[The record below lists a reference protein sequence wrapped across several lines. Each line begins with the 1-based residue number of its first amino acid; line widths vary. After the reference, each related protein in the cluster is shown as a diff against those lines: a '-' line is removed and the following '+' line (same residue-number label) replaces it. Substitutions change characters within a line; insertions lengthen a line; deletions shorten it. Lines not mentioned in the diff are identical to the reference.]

1 MLITE
6 IILENFM
13 SYEYA
18 RIPLRPSLN
27 IICGP
32 NGAGKSS
39 ILLAISVALGQA
51 YTERSRKLSD
61 LIRWG
66 HDTARV
72 SLVFDNTAVHGK
84 RPIPRITTD
93 FFRISRFLK
102 KDGTYWFQVNFQ
114 TVNKREVTTILN
126 EFGIN
131 PDNMLIIMH
140 QRMMEEF
147 GITTSK
153 QRLDMV
159 EEAVGL
165 GKYRLNILESKEKLS
180 QVLSEEASISTL
192 YENAEQTLSYWKQE
206 YEKFQEKQD
215 LLDQKKY
222 LQRELLVAQIVRQQ
236 NNVAT
241 WQKKAELLEG
251 EYGKLVQ
258 AFNDTHKKIVALN
271 TQLTKLRYDH
281 QQAFY
286 SLIDV
291 EKTKA
296 AWDSSI
302 QVLESTHDALLDVQ
316 EKNNELESLELFT
329 IYVNQLKTRIR
340 QTKQNFSLSDENI
353 SDLLSQLK
361 HFDDVI
367 QQNIETYIDE
377 RVESAVIQFQQD
389 RTQTELKIITDELTK
404 ATSDLEKLQSFLDDS
419 AVKVPR
425 SRSPQEVTD
434 DLKIVNIKLA
444 SMGVLSKDVEQMYQS
459 YLTLFSDLRARILQV
474 SENRE
479 KALKDVNERQRI
491 WRRKIRD
498 LLNDVNSMYQQFL
511 ANINATGNVRLIYA
525 DDLDAAGLEL
535 TVGFKGAE
543 PTMLDAY
550 TQSGGERSTAT
561 MAFLLALQQYVK
573 SPFRAVDEFDIHMDP
588 RNREIISE
596 MLYKQLQGNKEIQ
609 YLTIT
614 PSQLSAI
621 QGDVHVITV
630 QNIEGTSEIK
640 AVP

>member
-1 MLITE
+1 
-6 IILENFM
+6 M

-84 RPIPRITTD
+84 RPIPRISTD

-114 TVNKREVTTILN
+114 TVSKREVTTILN

-302 QVLESTHDALLDVQ
+302 QVLESTHDALVDVQ

-329 IYVNQLKTRIR
+329 IYVDQLKTRIK

-367 QQNIETYIDE
+367 QQI
-377 RVESAVIQFQQD
+377 
-389 RTQTELKIITDELTK
+389 
-404 ATSDLEKLQSFLDDS
+404 
-419 AVKVPR
+419 P
-425 SRSPQEVTD
+425 
-434 DLKIVNIKLA
+434 
-444 SMGVLSKDVEQMYQS
+444 
-459 YLTLFSDLRARILQV
+459 
-474 SENRE
+474 EN
-479 KALKDVNERQRI
+479 
-491 WRRKIRD
+491 W
-498 LLNDVNSMYQQFL
+498 Y
-511 ANINATGNVRLIYA
+511 
-525 DDLDAAGLEL
+525 
-535 TVGFKGAE
+535 
-543 PTMLDAY
+543 
-550 TQSGGERSTAT
+550 
-561 MAFLLALQQYVK
+561 
-573 SPFRAVDEFDIHMDP
+573 
-588 RNREIISE
+588 
-596 MLYKQLQGNKEIQ
+596 
-609 YLTIT
+609 
-614 PSQLSAI
+614 SQ
-621 QGDVHVITV
+621 HH
-630 QNIEGTSEIK
+630 
-640 AVP
+640 

>member
-72 SLVFDNTAVHGK
+72 TLVFDNSEVQGK
-84 RPIPRITTD
+84 RPIPRISTD

-114 TVNKREVTTILN
+114 TISKREVTTILN

-147 GITTSK
+147 GITTSQ

-192 YENAEQTLSYWKQE
+192 FENAEQTLSYWKQE
-206 YEKFQEKQD
+206 FERFQEKQN
-215 LLDQKKY
+215 LLEQKKQ
-222 LQRELLVAQIVRQQ
+222 LQKELLVAQIARQQ
-236 NNVAT
+236 NQVAT
-241 WQKKAELLEG
+241 WQKKAELLEA
-251 EYGKLVQ
+251 EHSKLAQ
-258 AFNDTHKKIVALN
+258 AFNDTHERIVSLN
-271 TQLTKLRYDH
+271 TQLTKLRYEH
-281 QQAFY
+281 QQSFY

-302 QVLESTHDALLDVQ
+302 QVLESTHDALRDVQ
-316 EKNNELESLELFT
+316 EKNVELESLEWFT
-329 IYVNQLKTRIR
+329 TYVDQLNTRISE
-340 QTKQNFSLSDENI
+340 TKKNYSLSDDDV

-361 HFDDVI
+361 HFDDAI

-377 RVESAVIQFQQD
+377 RVQSAIIQFQQEK
-389 RTQTELKIITDELTK
+389 THIELKNVTDELRK
-404 ATSDLEKLQSFLDDS
+404 ATLDLGKLQSVLGS
-419 AVKVPR
+419 PSVNVTR

-444 SMGVLSKDVEQMYQS
+444 SMGVLSQDVEQMYQS
-459 YLTLFSDLRARILQV
+459 YLNLFNDLRARILQV

-498 LLNDVNSMYQQFL
+498 LLNDVNVMYQQFL
-511 ANINATGNVRLIYA
+511 ANINATGNVRLINA

-596 MLYKQLQGNKEIQ
+596 MLYRQLQGNKEIQ

-614 PSQLSAI
+614 PSQISAI

-640 AVP
+640 VVP

>member
-66 HDTARV
+66 SDTARV
-72 SLVFDNTAVHGK
+72 TLVFDNKAVQGK
-84 RPIPRITTD
+84 RPIPRISTD

-192 YENAEQTLSYWKQE
+192 FENAEQTLSYWKQE
-206 YEKFQEKQD
+206 YEKFQEKQN
-215 LLDQKKY
+215 LLDQKKD

-236 NNVAT
+236 NQVAT
-241 WQKKAELLEG
+241 WQKKVELLEG
-251 EYGKLVQ
+251 EYSKLVQ
-258 AFNDTHKKIVALN
+258 AFNDTNKKIDTLN

-281 QQAFY
+281 QQTFY
-286 SLIDV
+286 SLIDI

-296 AWDSSI
+296 AWKSSI
-302 QVLESTHDALLDVQ
+302 QVLKSTHDALLNVHD
-316 EKNNELESLELFT
+316 KNGDLESLEWVT
-329 IYVNQLKTRIR
+329 SYVDQLKTQIK
-340 QTKQNFSLSDENI
+340 QTKQNHSLSDDNI
-353 SDLLSQLK
+353 SELLSQLQY
-361 HFDDVI
+361 FDDVI

-377 RVESAVIQFQQD
+377 RVHSAILQFQQD
-389 RTQTELKIITDELTK
+389 RTQTELKNVTNELRN
-404 ATSDLEKLQSFLDDS
+404 ATLDLEKLQADIDGP
-419 AVKVPR
+419 AVKLTR
-425 SRSPQEVTD
+425 SRSPQDVSD

-444 SMGVLSKDVEQMYQS
+444 SMGVLSNDVEQMYQS
-459 YLTLFSDLRARILQV
+459 YLTLFNDLRTRILQV

-479 KALKDVNERQRI
+479 KALRAVTERQRI

-511 ANINATGNVRLIYA
+511 ANINATGNVRLIYT

-596 MLYKQLQGNKEIQ
+596 MLYRQLQGNEEIQ

-614 PSQLSAI
+614 PSQISAL

-640 AVP
+640 VVP

>member
-18 RIPLRPSLN
+18 RIPLRPGLN

-39 ILLAISVALGQA
+39 ILLAISIALGQA

-66 HDTARV
+66 HDAARV
-72 SLVFDNTAVHGK
+72 TLVFDNTAVQGK
-84 RPIPRITTD
+84 RPIPRISTD
-93 FFRISRFLK
+93 FFRISRFLE

-114 TVNKREVTTILN
+114 TVSKREVTTILN

-131 PDNMLIIMH
+131 SDNMLIIMH

-165 GKYRLNILESKEKLS
+165 GKYRQNILESQEKLT
-180 QVLSEEASISTL
+180 QVLSEEVSISTL
-192 YENAEQTLSYWKQE
+192 FENAEQTLSYWKQE
-206 YEKFQEKQD
+206 YEKFQEKQE
-215 LLDQKKY
+215 LLEQKER
-222 LQRELLVAQIVRQQ
+222 LQREHVEAQIVRQQ
-236 NNVAT
+236 NHVAA
-241 WQKKAELLEG
+241 WQKKVALVEV
-251 EYGKLVQ
+251 EYEKLVHTL
-258 AFNDTHKKIVALN
+258 NDVHEKVATAS
-271 TQLTKLRYDH
+271 TQLTKLRYEH
-281 QQAFY
+281 QQVFY

-296 AWDSSI
+296 SWGSSFRI
-302 QVLESTHDALLDVQ
+302 LQSTHDTLLNVQ
-316 EKNNELESLELFT
+316 DKNTELQVLDLFIT
-329 IYVNQLKTRIR
+329 YINQLDTQINIS
-340 QTKQNFSLSDENI
+340 KQNFKHSDVTIN
-353 SDLLSQLK
+353 DLLSQMK
-361 HFDDVI
+361 QFDEAI
-367 QQNIETYIDE
+367 HQNIETYIDE
-377 RVESAVIQFQQD
+377 RVQAAVLQFQQD
-389 RTQTELKIITDELTK
+389 TKQAELKSTSDELRK
-404 ATSDLEKLQSFLDDS
+404 AISDLETLQSLLGDS
-419 AVKVPR
+419 PSR
-425 SRSPQEVTD
+425 ITEGRSPLEVAD
-434 DLKIVNIKLA
+434 ELKIVNIKLA
-444 SMGVLSKDVEQMYQS
+444 SMGDLSADVEQMYRN
-459 YLTLFSDLRARILQV
+459 YLDLFNDLRSRILEV

-479 KALKDVNERQRI
+479 KALRDVGERQRI

-498 LLNDVNSMYQQFL
+498 LLKEVNTVYIQFL
-511 ANINATGNVRLIYA
+511 TNINAIGNVRLVHA
-525 DDLDAAGLEL
+525 DDIDAAGLEL

-543 PTMLDAY
+543 PSMLDAY

-596 MLYKQLQGNKEIQ
+596 MLYKQLQGNKQIQ

-614 PSQLSAI
+614 PSQISGI
-621 QGDVHVITV
+621 QGDVHVVTV
-630 QNIEGTSEIK
+630 QNLEGSSEIK
-640 AVP
+640 VVP

>member
-1 MLITE
+1 
-6 IILENFM
+6 
-13 SYEYA
+13 
-18 RIPLRPSLN
+18 
-27 IICGP
+27 
-32 NGAGKSS
+32 
-39 ILLAISVALGQA
+39 V
-51 YTERSRKLSD
+51 D
-61 LIRWG
+61 
-66 HDTARV
+66 
-72 SLVFDNTAVHGK
+72 
-84 RPIPRITTD
+84 
-93 FFRISRFLK
+93 
-102 KDGTYWFQVNFQ
+102 
-114 TVNKREVTTILN
+114 
-126 EFGIN
+126 
-131 PDNMLIIMH
+131 
-140 QRMMEEF
+140 
-147 GITTSK
+147 
-153 QRLDMV
+153 
-159 EEAVGL
+159 
-165 GKYRLNILESKEKLS
+165 
-180 QVLSEEASISTL
+180 
-192 YENAEQTLSYWKQE
+192 
-206 YEKFQEKQD
+206 
-215 LLDQKKY
+215 
-222 LQRELLVAQIVRQQ
+222 
-236 NNVAT
+236 
-241 WQKKAELLEG
+241 
-251 EYGKLVQ
+251 
-258 AFNDTHKKIVALN
+258 
-271 TQLTKLRYDH
+271 
-281 QQAFY
+281 
-286 SLIDV
+286 
-291 EKTKA
+291 
-296 AWDSSI
+296 
-302 QVLESTHDALLDVQ
+302 
-316 EKNNELESLELFT
+316 
-329 IYVNQLKTRIR
+329 QLKTRIK

-361 HFDDVI
+361 HFDDAI

-419 AVKVPR
+419 VVKEHR

-596 MLYKQLQGNKEIQ
+596 MLYKQLQGNNEIQ

>member
-66 HDTARV
+66 SDTARV
-72 SLVFDNTAVHGK
+72 TLVFDNKAVQGK
-84 RPIPRITTD
+84 RPIPRISTD

-192 YENAEQTLSYWKQE
+192 FENAEQTLSYWKQE
-206 YEKFQEKQD
+206 YEKFQEKQN
-215 LLDQKKY
+215 LVDQKQD

-236 NNVAT
+236 NQVAT
-241 WQKKAELLEG
+241 WQKKVELLEA
-251 EYGKLVQ
+251 EYSTLVQ
-258 AFNDTHKKIVALN
+258 AFNDTNKKIDTLN

-296 AWDSSI
+296 AWKSSI
-302 QVLESTHDALLDVQ
+302 QVLESTHDALLNVQ
-316 EKNNELESLELFT
+316 GKNGELESLEWFT
-329 IYVNQLKTRIR
+329 SYVDQLKTQIK
-340 QTKQNFSLSDENI
+340 QTKQNHSFSDDNI
-353 SDLLSQLK
+353 SELLSQLQY
-361 HFDDVI
+361 FDDVI

-377 RVESAVIQFQQD
+377 RVHSAIIQFQQD
-389 RTQTELKIITDELTK
+389 RTQTELKNVTNELRN
-404 ATSDLEKLQSFLDDS
+404 ATLDLEKLQADIDRPG
-419 AVKVPR
+419 VKLSG
-425 SRSPQEVTD
+425 SRSPQDISD

-444 SMGVLSKDVEQMYQS
+444 SMGVLSNDVEQMYQS
-459 YLTLFSDLRARILQV
+459 YLTLFNDLRTRILQV

-479 KALKDVNERQRI
+479 KALRAVTERQRI

-498 LLNDVNSMYQQFL
+498 LLNNVNSMYQQFL

-550 TQSGGERSTAT
+550 TQSGGERSTAI

-596 MLYKQLQGNKEIQ
+596 MLYRQLQGNDEIQ

-614 PSQLSAI
+614 PSQISAL

-640 AVP
+640 VVP

>member
-1 MLITE
+1 
-6 IILENFM
+6 M

-39 ILLAISVALGQA
+39 LLLAISVALGQA

-72 SLVFDNTAVHGK
+72 TLVFDNKAVQGK
-84 RPIPRITTD
+84 RPIPRISTD

-114 TVNKREVTTILN
+114 TVSKHEVTTILN

-165 GKYRLNILESKEKLS
+165 GNYRLNILESKEKLS

-192 YENAEQTLSYWKQE
+192 FENAEQTLSYWKQE
-206 YEKFQEKQD
+206 YEKFQEKQN

-236 NNVAT
+236 NQVAI
-241 WQKKAELLEG
+241 WQQKVELLEG
-251 EYGKLVQ
+251 EYSKLVQ
-258 AFNDTHKKIVALN
+258 AFNETHDKIVNLN
-271 TQLTKLRYDH
+271 TQLNKLRYDH
-281 QQAFY
+281 QQTYY
-286 SLIDV
+286 SLINI

-296 AWDSSI
+296 AWDSSLKI
-302 QVLESTHDALLDVQ
+302 LESTHDALLNFQ
-316 EKNNELESLELFT
+316 EKNAELESLEWLNT
-329 IYVNQLKTRIR
+329 YVAQLKTRVK
-340 QTKQNFSLSDENI
+340 QTKQNYVLSDDEI

-361 HFDDVI
+361 RFDDAI
-367 QQNIETYIDE
+367 QRNIETYIDE
-377 RVESAVIQFQQD
+377 RVHSAIIQFRQD
-389 RTQTELKIITDELTK
+389 RTQTELKNVTEELRK
-404 ATSDLEKLQSFLDDS
+404 ATLDLEQLQSVIDGP
-419 AVKVPR
+419 AVSVTR

-444 SMGVLSKDVEQMYQS
+444 SMGVLSKEVEQMYHS
-459 YLTLFSDLRARILQV
+459 YLNLFNDLRARILQV

-479 KALKDVNERQRI
+479 KALKDVTERQRI

-498 LLNDVNSMYQQFL
+498 LLNDVNGMYQQFL
-511 ANINATGNVRLIYA
+511 ANINATGNVRLVYA

-596 MLYKQLQGNKEIQ
+596 MLYRQLQGNEEIQ

-621 QGDVHVITV
+621 RGDVHVITV

-640 AVP
+640 VVP

>member
-1 MLITE
+1 
-6 IILENFM
+6 
-13 SYEYA
+13 
-18 RIPLRPSLN
+18 
-27 IICGP
+27 
-32 NGAGKSS
+32 
-39 ILLAISVALGQA
+39 
-51 YTERSRKLSD
+51 
-61 LIRWG
+61 
-66 HDTARV
+66 
-72 SLVFDNTAVHGK
+72 
-84 RPIPRITTD
+84 
-93 FFRISRFLK
+93 
-102 KDGTYWFQVNFQ
+102 VNFQ
-114 TVNKREVTTILN
+114 TISKREVTTILN

-147 GITTSK
+147 GITTSQ

-192 YENAEQTLSYWKQE
+192 FENAEQTLSYWKQE
-206 YEKFQEKQD
+206 FERFQEKQN
-215 LLDQKKY
+215 LLEQKKQ
-222 LQRELLVAQIVRQQ
+222 LQKELLVAQIARQQ
-236 NNVAT
+236 NQVAT
-241 WQKKAELLEG
+241 WQKKAELLEA
-251 EYGKLVQ
+251 EHSKLAQ
-258 AFNDTHKKIVALN
+258 AFNDTHERIVSLN
-271 TQLTKLRYDH
+271 TQLTKLRYEH
-281 QQAFY
+281 QQSFY

-302 QVLESTHDALLDVQ
+302 QVLESTHDALRDVQ
-316 EKNNELESLELFT
+316 EKNVELESLEWFT
-329 IYVNQLKTRIR
+329 TYVDQLNTRIKK
-340 QTKQNFSLSDENI
+340 TKQNYLLSDDDI

-361 HFDDVI
+361 RFDDAI

-377 RVESAVIQFQQD
+377 RVQSAIIQFQQEK
-389 RTQTELKIITDELTK
+389 THIELKNVTDELRK
-404 ATSDLEKLQSFLDDS
+404 ATLDLGKLQSVLGS
-419 AVKVPR
+419 PSVNVTR

-444 SMGVLSKDVEQMYQS
+444 SMGVLSQDVEQMYQS
-459 YLTLFSDLRARILQV
+459 YLNLFNDLRARILQV

-498 LLNDVNSMYQQFL
+498 LLNDVNVMYQQFL
-511 ANINATGNVRLIYA
+511 ANINATGNVRLINA

-596 MLYKQLQGNKEIQ
+596 MLYRQLQGNKEIQ

-614 PSQLSAI
+614 PSQISAI

-640 AVP
+640 VVP